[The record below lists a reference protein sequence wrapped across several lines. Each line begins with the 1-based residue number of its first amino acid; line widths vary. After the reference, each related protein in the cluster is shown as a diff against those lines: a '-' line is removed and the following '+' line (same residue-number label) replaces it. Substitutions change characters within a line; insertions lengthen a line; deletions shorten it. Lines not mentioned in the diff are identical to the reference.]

1 MDVHMHNSRTHHYGL
16 NNGANRFSED
26 DLEFLS
32 LEERECILFFEETI
46 GSLEEDD
53 ERTGMSAGGHRLAVE
68 RPASHTQTAR
78 HHSPVDHD
86 IIDLVHPTPD
96 PNRLKDTPPII
107 TSPIITPP
115 IITPDFQE
123 LIAAPETHYEVK
135 AKHEPPAMLH
145 VSHTPPEEFGRHPP
159 TSSVPA
165 TATSANKI
173 AERESVTP
181 PSQLLQ
187 RRCSLELPQNP
198 SVKHGPPIHAKPT
211 RLPDSIS
218 FLLGSREHIPH
229 SIATEAV
236 SVQERRAKMLSNLS
250 GSAHPL
256 DGGEPSCVRNLP
268 MRSISFR
275 DPTPDKS
282 RMEALSKLGLAQ
294 KRCQSVMRAS
304 SDAES
309 AKTTIFKSNLPAKA
323 SADVRATDTTD
334 HCQTRRSQPVMH
346 TSPKDVGN
354 VKNTT
359 FKSALPAN
367 ASADIRATDTTDH
380 CQTRRSQ
387 PVTHASPRDAE
398 ITKTTTFKS
407 TLPAKAS
414 ADVRTTDTTDH
425 YQAKSS
431 PAPILTS
438 AEITHS
444 DFNSYGG
451 KSITL
456 NPTLS
461 FRAEYVPAS
470 LPKTE
475 ASDAHLNNYGGRSRS
490 MTTPEPTYG
499 ARSKNFPD
507 NSSSNRTANQDLPKR
522 KAPHS
527 EALASRS
534 NAQPPTPAPRPLR
547 HPSPLSPTEPRS
559 LEIRRKSQP
568 KPSFRTQGITV
579 QFSGKGATDE
589 ARRDALRKLGL
600 LRDTS

>member
-26 DLEFLS
+26 DLQFLS

-53 ERTGMSAGGHRLAVE
+53 ERTGMSVGGHRLAAE

-107 TSPIITPP
+107 TPPIIMSP

-135 AKHEPPAMLH
+135 AKHEPPALLH
-145 VSHTPPEEFGRHPP
+145 VSHTPPEELGRHPP
-159 TSSVPA
+159 TSSVPT

-173 AERESVTP
+173 VERESVTP
-181 PSQLLQ
+181 ASQLLQ

-236 SVQERRAKMLSNLS
+236 SMQERRAKMLSNLT

-294 KRCQSVMRAS
+294 RRCQSVMRAS

-309 AKTTIFKSNLPAKA
+309 AKTTAFKSNSPAKA

-334 HCQTRRSQPVMH
+334 HCQTRRSQPVTH
-346 TSPKDVGN
+346 TSPKDAGN

-359 FKSALPAN
+359 FKTALPAN
-367 ASADIRATDTTDH
+367 ASADIRTTDTTDH

-387 PVTHASPRDAE
+387 PVMHTSPRDAE

-407 TLPAKAS
+407 TLPANAS
-414 ADVRTTDTTDH
+414 ADVRTADTTDH

-475 ASDAHLNNYGGRSRS
+475 ASDTHLNNYGGRSRS
-490 MTTPEPTYG
+490 MTTPEPMYG
-499 ARSKNFPD
+499 ARSKNFPG
-507 NSSSNRTANQDLPKR
+507 NSSSNRTANEDLPKR
-522 KAPHS
+522 T
-527 EALASRS
+527 ASRS
-534 NAQPPTPAPRPLR
+534 NTQPPTPAPRPLR
-547 HPSPLSPTEPRS
+547 HPSPLSPNEPRS
-559 LEIRRKSQP
+559 LEIRRKSLP
-568 KPSFRTQGITV
+568 KPSFCTQGITV